1 MYTNKIYSSIL
12 AIFLSLS
19 AACSGISQ
27 KLAHL
32 KINVD
37 SKATLMSLSIWSYQ
51 YRSILSV
58 LYNVIIIPIP

>member
-1 MYTNKIYSSIL
+1 MYTNKIYSIIV
-12 AIFLSLS
+12 AIFLSL
-19 AACSGISQ
+19 SGISQ